1 MIGASG
7 WSPGRSVEK
16 AGRQPMQKL
25 HKKSSL
31 LKSIIYLPLPFLLL
45 SCMLNTRPVQDKE
58 NWQLYTEMKKG
69 QYLLLIDTVNVTRL
83 SDGVFKCS
91 AKIVPSPKRVKALK
105 DTITKAN
112 QEAGIEATNEE
123 QVVNGII
130 KSETKLHDCEI
141 SCKNDMLYFYLHKQH
156 ILEFPVS
163 ESGPDR
169 ELMKRVC
176 ESPK

>member
-1 MIGASG
+1 M
-7 WSPGRSVEK
+7 SPRLAQEK
-16 AGRQPMQKL
+16 ETWQLFTEINKGRQ
-25 HKKSSL
+25 
-31 LKSIIYLPLPFLLL
+31 
-45 SCMLNTRPVQDKE
+45 
-58 NWQLYTEMKKG
+58 
-69 QYLLLIDTVNVTRL
+69 LLLIDTVNLSRL
-83 SDGVFKCS
+83 EDGVFKCS

-112 QEAGIEATNEE
+112 QEAGIEAKNEE

-176 ESPK
+176 ESSK